1 MREAMA
7 VPRAARAGPLCLVG
21 WLLAT
26 APASAWAT
34 APASTTPD
42 RTENAVV
49 DRVVAVI
56 EGQVLTLSEL
66 DFEARVA
73 LIQQGAVQAA
83 SDPLDEET
91 LRRSLDLAISQRL
104 LVLTADRLQAFP
116 AEPSDVETRLAAFQA
131 RLGGPEA
138 LRRFLILHDMDRE
151 GLAAA
156 LARGLRA
163 ERILDSRVRLKAQVS
178 ETEVRQHYD
187 AHRAEFPGE
196 YDQAVRTAIR
206 EKLVRARYG
215 ELAARALAEA
225 RVAAQV
231 RRVAAFA
238 REARR

>member
-1 MREAMA
+1 MA

-26 APASAWAT
+26 APASVWA
-34 APASTTPD
+34 APPASADSD

-73 LIQQGAVQAA
+73 LVQQGAVQAA

-116 AEPSDVETRLAAFQA
+116 VEPSDVETRLVAFQA

-138 LRRFLILHDMDRE
+138 LRRFLALHDMDRE
-151 GLAAA
+151 GLAVAV
-156 LARGLRA
+156 ARMLRA
-163 ERILDSRVRLKAQVS
+163 ERILDSRVRIKAQAS
-178 ETEVRQHYD
+178 ETEVRQYYD
-187 AHRAEFPGE
+187 SHRAEFPGE
-196 YDQAVRTAIR
+196 YDQAARTAIR
-206 EKLVRARYG
+206 DRLVRARYN
-215 ELAARALAEA
+215 ELAARVLAEA
-225 RVAAQV
+225 RSAAQV